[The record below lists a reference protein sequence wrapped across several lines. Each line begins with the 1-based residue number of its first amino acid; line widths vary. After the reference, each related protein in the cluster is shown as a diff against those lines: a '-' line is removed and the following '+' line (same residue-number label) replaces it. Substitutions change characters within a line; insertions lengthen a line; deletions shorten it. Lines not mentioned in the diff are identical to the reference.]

1 MSNEKKGK
9 DDARPRAPKLTPEER
24 SQIARNAARAK
35 WAALGD
41 HSNLPRATHDGKLN
55 LGGIEVPC
63 AVLSDGTRL
72 LTQRGLYGAIGRS
85 GGTGSWQGAPGDAH
99 SLPRFLAPANLKDF
113 ISSDLE
119 CASRPVPFRPKRG
132 AIAYGYRA
140 EILIDVCHV
149 YLDAKDAGK
158 LSPAQIGIA
167 ERCKVL
173 NKALGKIGIIS
184 LVDEATGYQNERE
197 QDELHRLLAV
207 YLTEERL
214 RWAQRFPNEFYKQ
227 LFRLRGWAW
236 PNNGNRSPFVGK
248 LTNQLVYERLPQ
260 GVLDE
265 LKKRNP
271 TAPETG
277 RRRWKHHQ
285 FLSEDIGQPDLRDH
299 LLQLVA
305 IMRTSRDWQDFFE
318 RFDQAFPVPG
328 SQPRLV

>member
-1 MSNEKKGK
+1 MSDVDPATKGGK
-9 DDARPRAPKLTPEER
+9 ARAAKLTSSER
-24 SQIARNAARAK
+24 SEIARA
-35 WAALGD
+35 AALARWASLGD
-41 HSNLPRATHDGKLN
+41 IKHLPKATHDGIVD
-55 LGGIEVPC
+55 LGGIEIPC

-85 GGTGSWQGAPGDAH
+85 GGTGSLQGAARDARG
-99 SLPRFLAPANLKDF
+99 LPRFLAPANLKPF
-113 ISSDLE
+113 ISDELD
-119 CASRPVPFRPKRG
+119 CACRPIPFRPKRG
-132 AIAYGYRA
+132 AIAYGYKA
-140 EILIDVCHV
+140 EILIDICHV
-149 YLDAKDAGK
+149 YLDAKEADK
-158 LSPAQIGIA
+158 LSQSQIGIA
-167 ERCKVL
+167 ERCRVL
-173 NKALGKIGIIS
+173 NKALGKIGIIG
-184 LVDEATGYQNERE
+184 LVDEATGYQTERE

-227 LFRLRGWAW
+227 LFRLRKWQW

-248 LTNQLVYERLPQ
+248 LTNQLVYERLPK

-285 FLSEDIGQPDLRDH
+285 FLSEDIGQADLRDH

-305 IMRTSRDWQDFFE
+305 VMRTSRDWNDFWD
-318 RFDQAFPVPG
+318 RFDLAFPAPG
-328 SQPRLV
+328 GQARLL

>member
-1 MSNEKKGK
+1 MDIE
-9 DDARPRAPKLTPEER
+9 DDQPTPVGRASRLTPAER
-24 SQIARNAARAK
+24 SENARAAAK
-35 WAALGD
+35 ARWAGLGD
-41 HSNLPRATHDGKLN
+41 IQALPKATHDGTLD
-55 LGGIEVPC
+55 LGGIQIPC

-85 GGTGSWQGAPGDAH
+85 GGTGSWQGPAGDAH
-99 SLPRFLAPANLKDF
+99 ELPRFLAPANLKPF
-113 ISSDLE
+113 ISSELA
-119 CASRPVPFRPKRG
+119 CASKPVPFRPKRG
-132 AIAYGYRA
+132 AIAYGYKA
-140 EILIDVCHV
+140 ETLIDICHV
-149 YLDAKDAGK
+149 YLDAKDSGK
-158 LSPAQIGIA
+158 LSASQIGIA
-167 ERCKVL
+167 ERCKIL
-173 NKALGKIGIIS
+173 SRALGKVGIIS
-184 LVDEATGYQNERE
+184 LVDEATGYQSERE
-197 QDELHRLLAV
+197 QDELHRLLSV

-227 LFRLRGWAW
+227 LFRLRNWEW

-260 GVLDE
+260 GVMDE

-305 IMRTSRDWQDFFE
+305 VMRTSKDWNDFWDRFE
-318 RFDQAFPVPG
+318 LAFPKPG
-328 SQPRLV
+328 QQQRLL